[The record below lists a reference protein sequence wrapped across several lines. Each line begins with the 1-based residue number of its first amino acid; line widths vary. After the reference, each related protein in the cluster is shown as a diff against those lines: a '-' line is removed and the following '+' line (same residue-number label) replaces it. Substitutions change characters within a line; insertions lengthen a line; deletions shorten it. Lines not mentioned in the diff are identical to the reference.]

1 MSAKVSAK
9 IRMFRLDEL
18 GDCFLVSFTAGA
30 ASSHLLVD
38 CGSFRNGSPSIKRL
52 QRVTTAIGAAL
63 NGQPID
69 VVVGTHQHNDHVN
82 GFVHC
87 EKEFK
92 KIGVRQVWLS
102 WLDDPADPKATKIG
116 EDHHNLRVTLTA
128 ARDQLRTLVGRRPAS
143 RPVAARSLEVV
154 EDMLGFFGL
163 GAANGPPDTP
173 MRGIRNLKAISGKS
187 PEYLKPG
194 RRLDFP
200 GLPPGSVR
208 VHVLGPPRKDSLLYR
223 ADPKKGERYD
233 VALAA
238 RRLQATKF
246 LDALKNRRG
255 VPSSDEPDYP
265 FNRPYKIGGSERGS
279 GMLEAMRSRYRRRA
293 ESWRTID
300 DAWMQ
305 QAGTLAL
312 YLDEFTNNSSLAL
325 AIELVDS
332 GKVLLFAADAQ
343 AGNWASWSEIAW
355 QQNGPTTDQLLAE
368 TVFYK
373 VGHHASHNGT
383 LVDAFEKM
391 KHPDLVAF
399 IPVHKKDPNI
409 TKKTHP
415 WKMPAVHLMKRIQE
429 KTSNRVLQMD
439 NVNPPACNPST
450 NPAKAAWAK
459 IGITPVISNEAIE
472 IDIA

>member
-9 IRMFRLDEL
+9 IRMFRLNEL

-69 VVVGTHQHNDHVN
+69 VVVGTHQHNDHVS

-87 EKEFK
+87 ENAFK
-92 KIGVRQVWLS
+92 TIGVRQVWLS
-102 WLDDPADPKATKIG
+102 WLDDPLDPKARQIG
-116 EDHHNLRVTLTA
+116 EDHHNLRVTLAT
-128 ARDQLRTLVGRRPAS
+128 ARDQLRTVVGRRSAS
-143 RPVAARSLEVV
+143 RPEAARSLEIVD
-154 EDMLGFFGL
+154 DMLGFFGL
-163 GAANGPPDTP
+163 GAAGGPPDIP
-173 MRGIRNLKAISGKS
+173 VRGIRILKEISGKN
-187 PEYLKPG
+187 PDYLKPG
-194 RRLDFP
+194 RTLDFP

-208 VHVLGPPRKDSLLYR
+208 VHVLGPPRNDSLLYR
-223 ADPKKGERYD
+223 ADPRKGESYD
-233 VALAA
+233 FALAA

-255 VPSSDEPDYP
+255 DSSSDEPDYP
-265 FNRPYKIGGSERGS
+265 FNQPYKIGGSSRGS
-279 GMLEAMRSRYRRRA
+279 RMLNATRRRYRQRG

-300 DAWMQ
+300 EAWME

-332 GKVLLFAADAQ
+332 RKVLLFAADAQ
-343 AGNWASWSEIAW
+343 VGNWVSWSEVAW
-355 QQNGPTTDQLLAE
+355 EQKSLTTDQLMAQ

-373 VGHHASHNGT
+373 VGHHASHNAT

-391 KHPDLVAF
+391 NHPDLVAF
-399 IPVHKKDPNI
+399 IPVHKRDPNI
-409 TKKTHP
+409 TKKKNP
-415 WKMPAVHLMKRIQE
+415 WKMPAANLMKRIQE

-439 NVNPPACNPST
+439 NVNPPECDPST
-450 NPAKAAWAK
+450 NPAKTAWAK
-459 IGITPVISNEAIE
+459 IGIKPVISTDAIE